1 MEIKDDLIVFNNLVR
16 PSDDIVGETRPVKA
30 KVPKFSAPNAEGN
43 LRAVKDFREV
53 GTIARE
59 AGEKFSSVFA

>member
-1 MEIKDDLIVFNNLVR
+1 MEIRGDLIVFNNLVR
-16 PSDDIVGETRPVKA
+16 PSDEIVGETKPVMAKA
-30 KVPKFSAPNAEGN
+30 RKFSAPNAEGN